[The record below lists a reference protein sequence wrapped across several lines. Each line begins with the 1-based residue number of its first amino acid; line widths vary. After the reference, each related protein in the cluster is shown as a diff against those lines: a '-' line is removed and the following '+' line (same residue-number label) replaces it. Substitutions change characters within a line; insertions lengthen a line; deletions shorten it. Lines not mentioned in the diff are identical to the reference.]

1 MARSSKNCL
10 EGKKAASEFS
20 AYMNQLSISEHG
32 KMVQAICES
41 CMVSKSQIYM
51 WKACR
56 SGIKPLF
63 RKCIEEA
70 AGRKIF
76 S

>member
-1 MARSSKNCL
+1 MARGSKIYL
-10 EGKKAASEFS
+10 EGMKAAKEFS
-20 AYMNQLSISEHG
+20 DYMNNLTISEHG
-32 KMVQAICES
+32 KIVIAICDK
-41 CMVSKSQIYM
+41 CMVSRSQVYL

>member
-1 MARSSKNCL
+1 MARGNKNYL
-10 EGKKAASEFS
+10 EGMKAAMEFS
-20 AYMNQLSISEHG
+20 TYMNSLTISEHG
-32 KMVQAICES
+32 KVVIAICDI
-41 CMVSKSQIYM
+41 CLVSRSQVYL